1 MILEKQGEVQEGLL
15 DRLQTIMFVL
25 VSPQSSA
32 GYTFYLVQIT
42 SSLSMLFVNSNSLK
56 HIQHNCQLLII
67 WKQ

>member
-25 VSPQSSA
+25 VSPQSSV
-32 GYTFYLVQIT
+32 GCTFYLVQIT

-56 HIQHNCQLLII
+56 HIQHNCQ
-67 WKQ
+67 